1 MNFRN
6 RLFKFGVNYMLT
18 TALKLVLIIIVV
30 IIPARAL

>member
-1 MNFRN
+1 
-6 RLFKFGVNYMLT
+6 MLT